1 MNSIVSSALDGLRA
15 LLLRR
20 PRGNLGAVGPGLFFV
35 LVTIYLCVALVL
47 AALDTEPPW
56 SFQTTG
62 IIVVLADTLLT
73 LAAAW
78 LLAWLARRPAV
89 VWGVASILLVATIL
103 VAGIVHWPLASI
115 STALIRGEQLG
126 IALLFEVLRW
136 LWWLLVLIALA
147 RALMPKQFWRAAMA
161 GTLGFVVSAMTW
173 WWLPS
178 TTMLAHATS
187 TAVTDVASSSDDDT
201 SLNNTGSN
209 TQGLTSEQV
218 LFDQPRL
225 VSAALDNLQPH
236 DPDRIN
242 LYVIAFAGDGSE
254 NVFRNEAE
262 YAEKLFA
269 QRFAAAGHIVV
280 LENNPA
286 TVTTRPLATLTNLT
300 ATLDGLAARM
310 DPDED
315 ILLLFATSHGSP
327 DHELLVDL
335 GELPLDPIG
344 PQELNDALNTD
355 PVIRSKVLVISACY
369 SGGFVDALR
378 DDSTLVLTS
387 ARTDRTSFGCGADSN
402 ITYFGKAFLVEALN
416 KTDSLI
422 EAFAIAKKTITQW
435 ESDDKVDELS
445 EPQIATSARI
455 EAKLA
460 QWQATLPSRPH
471 VPFTPAQAPA
481 NKPAAEPSPNSTPP
495 DRITPAFDP

>member
-1 MNSIVSSALDGLRA
+1 MNSLVSSAIDGLRA

-20 PRGNLGAVGPGLFFV
+20 PRGNLGAIGPDLFFA
-35 LVTIYLCVALVL
+35 LVAIYLCAALVL
-47 AALDTEPPW
+47 AALDIESPW
-56 SFQTTG
+56 LFQTG
-62 IIVVLADTLLT
+62 GVIVVLADAVLT

-78 LLAWLARRPAV
+78 LLARLARRPAV

-103 VAGIVHWPLASI
+103 VAGLMHWPLPSI
-115 STALIRGEQLG
+115 SAALIRSDSLWL
-126 IALLFEVLRW
+126 ALLLETLRW

-147 RALMPKQFWRAAMA
+147 RALMPNHFWRAAMA
-161 GTLGFVVSAMTW
+161 GTLAFVISAMTW

-178 TTMLAHATS
+178 GTMLTHAASDTSSGAASATDDATS
-187 TAVTDVASSSDDDT
+187 PSDAE
-201 SLNNTGSN
+201 GS

-218 LFDQPRL
+218 LFEQSRL
-225 VSAALDNLQPH
+225 VNTALDSLRPR
-236 DPDRIN
+236 DPDRSN
-242 LYVIAFAGDGSE
+242 LYVVAFAGDGSE
-254 NVFRNEAE
+254 DVFRNEAE

-269 QRFAAAGHIVV
+269 QRFSAAGHIVV

-300 ATLDGLAARM
+300 ATLDGIAARM
-310 DPDED
+310 NPDED
-315 ILLLFATSHGSP
+315 ILLLFATSHGSS

-355 PVIRSKVLVISACY
+355 PVIRWKVLVISACY

-387 ARTDRTSFGCGADSN
+387 ARSDRTSFGCGADSD

-422 EAFAIAKKTITQW
+422 DAFAMAKKTIAQW
-435 ESDDKVDELS
+435 EHDDKVDELS
-445 EPQIATSARI
+445 EPQMASNPRI
-455 EAKLA
+455 EAKLGE
-460 QWQATLPSRPH
+460 WQAQLGPRPA
-471 VPFTPAQAPA
+471 VPFAPA
-481 NKPAAEPSPNSTPP
+481 TVTPP
-495 DRITPAFDP
+495 ARDRREDSN